1 MWNTLII
8 DPLIN
13 TLLWIYSILAQNF
26 GLAIIAFTVLI
37 RLVTYPLTAQQMK
50 SSQAMQ
56 NLQKSK
62 EWQELQNKYKNDREK
77 LAQEQM
83 KLYREMGVSPFGS
96 CLPTLIQFPII
107 IGLYQAI
114 IRALAV
120 TPIQLLELS
129 RHVYP
134 FFNAAAFIPL
144 NNYFLWMDLSQPEKD
159 YGIAIA
165 GFGIPI
171 LAILVVISTFLQ
183 SKLMTPGGSP
193 GDQGAQMT
201 RAMNLYMPLFM
212 GYLAYSFPSGLA
224 LYFITS
230 NAVGILQYAL
240 MGKLN
245 WRNLLPARIQAGPG
259 VATNSPDTPK
269 RSLPAGNK
277 PGGAK
282 NPSGKRKTS
291 SKRPS

>member
-13 TLLWIYSILAQNF
+13 TLLWIYSVLAQNF

-37 RLVTYPLTAQQMK
+37 RLITYPLTAQQMK

-56 NLQKSK
+56 NLQKSE
-62 EWQELQNKYKNDREK
+62 EWQEMQNKYKNDREK

-83 KLYREMGVSPFGS
+83 KLYREMRVSPFGS

-134 FFNAAAFIPL
+134 FFNAAALIPL

-171 LAILVVISTFLQ
+171 LAILVVITTFLQ

-259 VATNSPDTPK
+259 MATNSPDTPK
-269 RSLPAGNK
+269 RSTPAVNK
-277 PGGAK
+277 PAGAK

-291 SKRPS
+291 SKRHS